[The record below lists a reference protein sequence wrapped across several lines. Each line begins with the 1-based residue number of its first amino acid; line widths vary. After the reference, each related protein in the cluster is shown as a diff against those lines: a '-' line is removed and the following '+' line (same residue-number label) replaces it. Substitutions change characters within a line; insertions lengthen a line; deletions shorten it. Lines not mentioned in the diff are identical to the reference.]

1 MTIVKVW
8 VSAEKDPF
16 SAVSA
21 VFVSILEPELSP
33 VVSVFVPVFVPVFA
47 PVFVPVFFER
57 FSLTADT
64 PSENQRVSKGNF
76 QY

>member
-33 VVSVFVPVFVPVFA
+33 VVSVFVPVFVPVF
-47 PVFVPVFFER
+47 FER

-64 PSENQRVSKGNF
+64 PSENQRV
-76 QY
+76 

>member
-16 SAVSA
+16 SAVST
-21 VFVSILEPELSP
+21 VFVSILESDLSP
-33 VVSVFVPVFVPVFA
+33 VVSVFV

-76 QY
+76 RY

>member
-16 SAVSA
+16 SAVST

-33 VVSVFVPVFVPVFA
+33 VVSVFVPVFVPVS
-47 PVFVPVFFER
+47 FER

-64 PSENQRVSKGNF
+64 PSENQRVSDWKF

>member
-33 VVSVFVPVFVPVFA
+33 VVSVFVPVFSIM
-47 PVFVPVFFER
+47 VPVFFER

-64 PSENQRVSKGNF
+64 PSENQRV
-76 QY
+76 